1 MQDTLALEDVDP
13 AILRRAAELRESF
26 EAQVEAA
33 YACDRAGHEERAIQ
47 YYEAAL
53 GLGFPDGFDR
63 AGFML
68 GLGSTLKNVGRLT
81 ESEAVLR
88 RELASASDG
97 GALGLFLALTLH
109 AQGRFEEALAQAFEV
124 CLKYPSASVT
134 QYRRALESYQAELRA
149 R

>member
-1 MQDTLALEDVDP
+1 MPDAAELEDVDP
-13 AILRRAAELRESF
+13 TLLRRAAELPESF

-33 YACDRAGHEERAIQ
+33 YACDRAGHEERAIR

-63 AGFML
+63 SGFML

-88 RELASASDG
+88 RELASASEG

-109 AQGRFEEALAQAFEV
+109 AQGRFDEALAQAFEV
-124 CLKYPSASVT
+124 CLRHPSPSVT
-134 QYRRALESYQAELRA
+134 RYRRALESYQAELRA

>member
-13 AILRRAAELRESF
+13 AILRRAAELPESF

-47 YYEAAL
+47 HYEAAL

-63 AGFML
+63 SGFML
-68 GLGSTLKNVGRLT
+68 GLGSTLKNVGRLA

-109 AQGRFEEALAQAFEV
+109 AQGRFDDALAQAFEV
-124 CLKYPSASVT
+124 CLNSPSASVAK
-134 QYRRALESYQAELRA
+134 YRRALESYQAELRA